1 MQRWKNKIT
10 KYHKA
15 RKKTILMEIYSQ
27 LLNYK
32 LLTFILILM
41 GISPAVYGR
50 CRNGYADIDPESKY
64 CYFIPYLK
72 NNQSNDNQH
81 PDAGKSQTEAESFCK
96 TLGGGTL
103 AYFESETELIKLLN
117 YFQSH
122 YVIRDMFRDRTV
134 VRGVYFPDNS
144 SLCPEPPIGCAL
156 WYFGLKKDTSTNIY
170 RYSSCKVNHFS

>member
-1 MQRWKNKIT
+1 MPRWKDKVT

-15 RKKTILMEIYSQ
+15 RKKTILMEIHSQ

-41 GISPAVYGR
+41 RLISAVYGR
-50 CRNGYADIDPESKY
+50 CRNGYTDIDPGSNY

-72 NNQSNDNQH
+72 NNPSNENQH

-103 AYFESETELIKLLN
+103 AYFESETDLIKLLN

-122 YVIRDMFRDRTV
+122 YVIRDMFRDQTV
-134 VRGVYFPDNS
+134 VRGVYFPNNS
-144 SLCPEPPIGCAL
+144 SICPEPPVGCAL

-170 RYSSCKVNHFS
+170 R